1 MNIKKLNKIF
11 NEIDR
16 LEIESIEDIEDGGIT
31 KLDEQILSK
40 YKELFDE
47 IYPYCVKEKI
57 TNFFDFD
64 IIEELEF
71 DAFSVI
77 DGYIDNLDYACQY
90 DEKYLEQRA
99 DVIKKVLK
107 QFKLE
112 KEDEEQYKIELADSI
127 YYTEDKEKAQKMI
140 KEILK
145 KNPKNYFAYETQ
157 YKWEKDEPNTNYEK
171 LDQIITK
178 AEEKGF
184 RVAEMETY
192 EEMIK
197 FYQEKGNE
205 EKTEFYKKLFQED
218 WNELKEG
225 HREIFDEE
233 LFDEYDLYDE
243 EDDIFNENKMFGNIE
258 QIHNMINE
266 QEQEE
271 LKEAIKEVRNQI
283 KDKVQKDKTFEQYL
297 KEKTEEELKAIT
309 TMYSKKSEEKEVKKD
324 VKSILQNRKE
334 LFKANIETMTTAQIE
349 ALKKLLK
356 TGYKEI
362 KIANEEELDNI
373 INTYFP
379 TKLFGI
385 LFAKIQDKKIILHIP
400 KENIEM
406 IKDILN
412 DKEVIKIN
420 EELNTTL
427 NFIRGLINTYGVIE
441 MNKIDELYEKCFSK
455 SPEELA
461 EKLILYVVNYQET
474 GMYVDK
480 KNKEKTYLYHGML
493 DENDAKKIIKKT
505 AKLDYYEY
513 DLEMYLK
520 LSDLSEYV
528 KQTRPYQKLENK
540 LKQEQLSNLEDLKKI
555 VDESIQQYSI
565 MKMIDKEEAEKITR
579 IVSLSIDVVNPF
591 SGNLGKTVERFIIEI
606 SEKFPDWNKKGRI
619 E

>member
-145 KNPKNYFAYETQ
+145 KNPKSYFAYETQ

-184 RVAEMETY
+184 RVAEMETC

-205 EKTEFYKKLFQED
+205 EKTEFYKKLFQEY